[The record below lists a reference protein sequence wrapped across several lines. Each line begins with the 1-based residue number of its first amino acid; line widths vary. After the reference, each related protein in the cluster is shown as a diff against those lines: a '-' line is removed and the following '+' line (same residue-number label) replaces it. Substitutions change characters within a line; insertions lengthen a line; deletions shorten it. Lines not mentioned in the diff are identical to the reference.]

1 MLTPLYLNICN
12 LPDNV
17 LQSIKLELTK
27 RINEHPGF
35 LLENS
40 YRNMLKYLDTPF
52 EKNLSRS
59 FKELQIMDKRRN
71 LDSSK
76 IFLDLYKIGNNNG

>member
-1 MLTPLYLNICN
+1 
-12 LPDNV
+12 
-17 LQSIKLELTK
+17 
-27 RINEHPGF
+27 
-35 LLENS
+35 
-40 YRNMLKYLDTPF
+40 MLKYLDTPF
-52 EKNLSRS
+52 EKNLSQS